1 MRIQHRIVIPF
12 ALVALVTTSATAFVA
27 VWLVS
32 RTLDARA
39 IAQVQ
44 NTASLISRSDFA
56 TNPSIL
62 RSTRQ
67 VSGHELITYRSNG
80 TIVASTLE
88 PGSRQP
94 LVRSVASPEFARR
107 ALGESDRSAVIRPGG
122 CDVPCFVAYT
132 RVSDS
137 PDTVV
142 AVIAETT
149 ELAATT
155 RTITRT
161 ILLGAA
167 VSVLVMI
174 LVSHFVARRV
184 TAPLDVLV
192 KFAHEVSPTGTR
204 ARAPAG
210 DDEVGRLA
218 AAFNQ
223 MLDRVDRS
231 RDALVK
237 SEKLALAG
245 LMAARVAHDIR
256 NPLASMKMQAQL
268 LGAQVADDADA
279 RPLVDA
285 VLHDIQQL
293 ETVVRDLIELARPGD
308 LNRRLSSLNDVVAD
322 VLRQLSPQLRYRKI
336 AVEQLLSRD
345 LPPIPLDVDRF
356 RQVLINVIGN
366 AGDAMPNGGSISIVT
381 QRDADR
387 DAAVL
392 DICDDGIGVEPAIR
406 ERLFD
411 PFVSTKRDG
420 VGLGLVNAKAVV
432 EGHGGTIAL
441 SPVDPKGTRARI
453 VLPLMQRAVTA
464 GAVQR
469 PEAASG

>member
-1 MRIQHRIVIPF
+1 
-12 ALVALVTTSATAFVA
+12 
-27 VWLVS
+27 
-32 RTLDARA
+32 
-39 IAQVQ
+39 
-44 NTASLISRSDFA
+44 
-56 TNPSIL
+56 
-62 RSTRQ
+62 
-67 VSGHELITYRSNG
+67 
-80 TIVASTLE
+80 
-88 PGSRQP
+88 
-94 LVRSVASPEFARR
+94 
-107 ALGESDRSAVIRPGG
+107 
-122 CDVPCFVAYT
+122 
-132 RVSDS
+132 
-137 PDTVV
+137 
-142 AVIAETT
+142 
-149 ELAATT
+149 
-155 RTITRT
+155 
-161 ILLGAA
+161 
-167 VSVLVMI
+167 
-174 LVSHFVARRV
+174 
-184 TAPLDVLV
+184 
-192 KFAHEVSPTGTR
+192 
-204 ARAPAG
+204 
-210 DDEVGRLA
+210 
-218 AAFNQ
+218 

-366 AGDAMPNGGSISIVT
+366 AADAMPNGGSISIVT

-453 VLPLMQRAVTA
+453 VLPLMQRAATA